1 MKGES
6 VHEGKVSHRQGK
18 KSCLAWDFP
27 LELTSAANGGAMST
41 GYREKECRTEN
52 FMPCKQQVSSW
63 KNSGNTEAKSLLKS
77 NQPNNYSHKGCW
89 NEARLKGLFVSAEFM
104 ELKLNLLWKSW
115 LQNQNVNIV
124 YVNILKLANITL
136 SNR

>member
-52 FMPCKQQVSSW
+52 FMPCQAAS
-63 KNSGNTEAKSLLKS
+63 
-77 NQPNNYSHKGCW
+77 
-89 NEARLKGLFVSAEFM
+89 
-104 ELKLNLLWKSW
+104 LKLKELRKYRS
-115 LQNQNVNIV
+115 QEPFEIQST
-124 YVNILKLANITL
+124 K
-136 SNR
+136 